1 MQIIKSVEEMQTIAM
16 QLRFGGNLISLVP
29 TMGCL
34 HEGHISL
41 IRKAREK
48 SDKLIVSIF
57 INPMQFGPNEDFSK
71 YPKDWES
78 DLAKCHANGVDFI
91 FNPSAESMYP
101 SGFSSYVGESFVSS
115 GLCGISRPKHFRGV
129 ATVCLKLFNLVR
141 PDYSFFGRK
150 DAQQC
155 AVIKKM
161 VKDLNIPTEVF
172 IVDTVRESDG
182 LAMSSRNRY
191 LSKLQREDA
200 LSISKALFKAKELVQ
215 DGVYNVDRIIAEIT
229 HMLSMKRRLRV
240 IYVQVVDRETM
251 EIAQKIES
259 GTSMVC
265 LAVWVES
272 VRLIDNIIL

>member
-1 MQIIKSVEEMQTIAM
+1 MQIIKSVEEMQTTAM

-34 HEGHISL
+34 HQGHISL
-41 IRKAREK
+41 IQSAREK
-48 SDKLIVSIF
+48 ADKLIVSIF
-57 INPMQFGPNEDFSK
+57 VNPMQFGPNEDFSI
-71 YPKDWES
+71 YPKSLES
-78 DLAKCHANGVDFI
+78 DLEKCQANGVDFV
-91 FNPSAESMYP
+91 FTPSVESMYP
-101 SGFSSYVGESFVSS
+101 KGFSSFVGESFVSS
-115 GLCGISRPKHFRGV
+115 GLCGISRPTHFRGV

-161 VKDLNIPTEVF
+161 VHDLNIPTEVF
-172 IVDTVRESDG
+172 IVDTVRDSDG

-215 DGVYNVDRIIAEIT
+215 DGVLNVDRVVAEII
-229 HMLSMKRRLRV
+229 HMLSMKRRIRV
-240 IYVQVVDRETM
+240 IYVQVVNNETM
-251 EIAQKIES
+251 EIARKIES
-259 GTSMVC
+259 GKSMVC
-265 LAVWVES
+265 LAVWVDS